1 MFNDFY
7 KKYPRKVAK
16 KVAEIAWKKMNF
28 TEQTLALEAIT
39 NHIKYWEVTETQIQ
53 FIPHPATW
61 LNQGRYE
68 DELVLPQEPK
78 PKELPL
84 ITDQQIEYAYSMECG
99 GNPRQSRF
107 NSYFEMKKF
116 ILDQRDKKGKS

>member
-16 KVAEIAWKKMNF
+16 KAAEAAWKKLSF

-84 ITDQQIEYAYSMECG
+84 TTDQQIEYAYSVECG

-116 ILDQRDKKGKS
+116 ILDNRDKKARA